1 MPCGLSH
8 QPAPISRVCRLA
20 VEQVEHARHS
30 VALGGSHS
38 SLLRCEPEV
47 QPSCEVLALLAKA
60 LGFGSAF
67 FRFPACRFHL
77 SDGHPHRTTPQQEGS
92 GGKGTRFLRRETKS
106 GQDNKSGLTGMGPAS
121 HCFFTASPCVSAPS
135 EACPPPGRTE
145 EDSDGFRLGLIFFL
159 PPYFPSRRMTSENA
173 CDPKKLSPFSFA
185 ASFSALASGQAWV
198 IFSYKKKKE
207 GEIIIQGK
215 KK

>member
-1 MPCGLSH
+1 
-8 QPAPISRVCRLA
+8 
-20 VEQVEHARHS
+20 
-30 VALGGSHS
+30 
-38 SLLRCEPEV
+38 
-47 QPSCEVLALLAKA
+47 
-60 LGFGSAF
+60 
-67 FRFPACRFHL
+67 
-77 SDGHPHRTTPQQEGS
+77 
-92 GGKGTRFLRRETKS
+92 
-106 GQDNKSGLTGMGPAS
+106 MGPAS
-121 HCFFTASPCVSAPS
+121 HCFFTASPCVSSPS
-135 EACPPPGRTE
+135 EACPPTLGRTE